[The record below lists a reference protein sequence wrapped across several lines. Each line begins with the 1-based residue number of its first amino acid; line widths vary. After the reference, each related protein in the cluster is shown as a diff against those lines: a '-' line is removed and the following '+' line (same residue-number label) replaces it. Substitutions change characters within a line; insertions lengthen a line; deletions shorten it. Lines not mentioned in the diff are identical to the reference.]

1 MLLNRNN
8 SPVKSLL
15 LRFFSTFV
23 EELRKLGSR
32 HMKKEEALCS
42 SSIWKRR
49 KFSNC
54 ILRWHSGSHA
64 IAWATI
70 TTSVCKVSYDLQIRR
85 GIVVHAFLR
94 YAREAK

>member
-1 MLLNRNN
+1 MLPNRNN
-8 SPVKSLL
+8 LPVKGLL

-23 EELRKLGSR
+23 GELRNLGSR

-64 IAWATI
+64 N
-70 TTSVCKVSYDLQIRR
+70 SVGYYYYICMQ
-85 GIVVHAFLR
+85 GFLR
-94 YAREAK
+94 PPN